1 MVGALPKGKQRQ
13 TAKQEGI
20 EMETNMGVRQKRKRR
35 NAAVTAVIL
44 AILLLLTGTFA
55 WQSLM
60 QSTMG
65 EASGETGP
73 AGARLHD
80 DFELFSDDDASP
92 NYKLWK
98 NGMTGNKD
106 IYVEN
111 YESTEKGRDVF
122 ARVKMYEYMDIGPDA
137 KAGPWDSPG
146 VPNTNYLAESLNPS
160 ADRDDPLTWDVWHL
174 GATSVFTTYWD
185 YTNGGQKVYMPT
197 FDMNRESDKSDIKGA
212 ASDYRVPGNTTL
224 YDLDAGL
231 HSYWTVGSTELG
243 DEEFWDDTIPGMD
256 TNSGE
261 THTAKNTETATVMTM
276 AQWKAAGRNAGDY
289 WVVDLDGWTYWANAI
304 APQTATGLLLSDIYL
319 KIEPEDEWFYAIHTW
334 MQAASAGD
342 WGDPVEETGFYEVP
356 DEEPSPDALYLL
368 NQAAGYVPKA
378 ISMSFYAPI
387 EIAYI
392 NTSLTL
398 YPYVVTQYTDDPED
412 KKVTWDISPATGTF
426 NNGVFTPS
434 AGDAGKWFT
443 VTATS
448 VLTPTVSASVDIYV
462 PNAGDTI
469 VKNETTGKLY
479 KDMGQNCYSEIMPDG
494 SVSPVVYCAGL
505 DEQPGTAADFG
516 PVFDYNG
523 TYYYQLGPNR
533 YQGPGA
539 DAKLGTG
546 DDDILYCTTPGDYST
561 LAPVTDQYVIHVS
574 PAAATIVRGEILTFS
589 AVVLLDSLGEDAS
602 DLTWVLVGSH
612 LSGTSLSTNGG
623 ISVELS
629 VDAFETSNSIILRAT
644 KPGNGSGIMGS
655 YRDIPVTFT
664 RPNPV
669 TALSAGEEFTDNKG
683 IEWLVL
689 ATGTGGESD
698 YKLIVTKYVHEYGVP
713 TLYNTTNV
721 WTPLE
726 LSNLRGVLNT
736 FYTNKV
742 GSDVKAVAVKYSP
755 NPLTDVKTAPSGDF
769 DNTENGPE
777 GYSHPGV
784 GSPASNGSDGLFILS
799 LSEVNEYFNSHTD
812 CLADEVNKPGQKQA
826 WWLRSPGWIG
836 EMKEI
841 ATVGRSG
848 VGYNTTDANNHGI
861 RPCIWVKS
869 N

>member
-276 AQWKAAGRNAGDY
+276 AQWKAAGRNAGDF
-289 WVVDLDGWTYWANAI
+289 WVVDTDGWAYWANAI

-319 KIEPEDEWFYAIHTW
+319 KIEPEEEWFYAIHTW

-342 WGDPVEETGFYEVP
+342 WGDPGEQTGFYAVP
-356 DEEPSPDALYLL
+356 DEEPSQDALYLL
-368 NQAAGYVPKA
+368 NQAAGYEPKV
-378 ISMSFYAPI
+378 ISMSFDAPVTF
-387 EIAYI
+387 AYI
-392 NTSLTL
+392 NTPLTL
-398 YPYVVTQYTDDPED
+398 QPKLVMQYTDDPQD
-412 KKVTWDISPATGTF
+412 KKVTWDIEPATGTF
-426 NNGVFTPS
+426 YNGLFTPS

-448 VLTPTVSASVDIYV
+448 VLTPSFSASIDVYV
-462 PNAGDTI
+462 PAAG
-469 VKNETTGKLY
+469 TTVVLSDVNGKLY
-479 KDMGQNCYSEIMPDG
+479 QDMGQNCYSEIMPNG
-494 SVSPVVYCAGL
+494 TVSPTVYCAGL
-505 DEQPGTAADFG
+505 DEQPGTAANFG

-546 DDDILYCTTPGDYST
+546 DDDILYCATPGDYST
-561 LAPVTDQYVIHVS
+561 LAPVTDQYVVQVS
-574 PAAATIVRGEILTFS
+574 PSTAEIVKGDFLTFS
-589 AVVLLDSLGEDAS
+589 AIVLLDSIAEDN
-602 DLTWVLVGSH
+602 DNVTWALVGSH
-612 LSGTSLSTNGG
+612 HSGTQLDVNTGG
-623 ISVELS
+623 KITLT
-629 VDAFETSNSIILRAT
+629 VDENESANSIILRAT
-644 KPGNGSGIMGS
+644 QPGDGVSIMGS
-655 YRDIPVTFT
+655 YRDVPVTF
-664 RPNPV
+664 
-669 TALSAGEEFTDNKG
+669 LSPSPAKGVAVGNTFTDDKG
-683 IEWLVL
+683 IVWLVL
-689 ATGTGGESD
+689 KDGTGPDTG
-698 YKLIVTKYVHEYGVP
+698 YKLIMTKCVFAYG
-713 TLYNTTNV
+713 TTYNLTDV

-726 LSNLRGVLNT
+726 FSNLRGELNL
-736 FYTNKV
+736 FYQNEA
-742 GSDVKAVAVKYSP
+742 GNDVKKAAVKFSP
-755 NPLTDVKTAPSGDF
+755 NPLTDLRTAPSSGF
-769 DNTENGPE
+769 DPDENGPA
-777 GYSHPGV
+777 GYSHPGI
-784 GSPASNGSDGLFILS
+784 GAPASNGSDSIFILTITEAS
-799 LSEVNEYFNSHTD
+799 QYL
-812 CLADEVNKPGQKQA
+812 PGDDAKKA
-826 WWLRSPGWIG
+826 KNVGGTTRGWWLRSPGLDLTEPVTRIG
-836 EMKEI
+836 
-841 ATVGRSG
+841 TGG
-848 VGYNTTDANNHGI
+848 VIKSESAFNKDRGI
-861 RPCIWVKS
+861 RPAIWVRA

>member
-1 MVGALPKGKQRQ
+1 
-13 TAKQEGI
+13 
-20 EMETNMGVRQKRKRR
+20 MGVKQKRKRR

-55 WQSLM
+55 WQSLS

-80 DFELFSDDDASP
+80 DFEYFDNDDASP
-92 NYKLWK
+92 FKNDKFWK
-98 NGMTGNKD
+98 NGITANKD

-111 YESTEKGRDVF
+111 YESAEKGRDVF

-146 VPNTNYLAESLNPS
+146 VPNTNYLAEPLNPS

-174 GATSVFTTYWD
+174 GATSIFTTYWD

-197 FDMNRESDKSDIKGA
+197 FNKDREDDRSDIKGDA
-212 ASDYRVPGNTTL
+212 KDWTEKSNTTL
-224 YDLDAGL
+224 YATDAGL
-231 HSYWTVGSTELG
+231 HSYWTAG
-243 DEEFWDDTIPGMD
+243 DPETFDEDYYDYNTDTHEQNP
-256 TNSGE
+256 GE

-276 AQWKAAGRNAGDY
+276 AQWKAAGRNAGNY
-289 WVVDLDGWTYWANAI
+289 WVVDLDGWAYWANAI

-342 WGDPVEETGFYEVP
+342 WGDPGEETGFYEVP
-356 DEEPSPDALYLL
+356 GEEPSSDALYLL
-368 NQAAGYVPKA
+368 NQAAGYEPKV
-378 ISMSFYAPI
+378 ISMSFYAPV

-398 YPYVVTQYTDDPED
+398 YPDVVAQYTDDPVD

-443 VTATS
+443 ITATS
-448 VLTPTVSASVDIYV
+448 VLTPTVSASIDIYV

-494 SVSPVVYCAGL
+494 SASPVVYCAGL

-546 DDDILYCTTPGDYST
+546 DDDIFYCTTPEDYST
-561 LAPVTDQYVIHVS
+561 LAPVTDQYVVHVS
-574 PAAATIVRGEILTFS
+574 PASASITKGESLTFS
-589 AVVLLDSLGEDAS
+589 AIVLLDSSTVSAVDV
-602 DLTWVLVGSH
+602 TWALVGSH
-612 LSGTSLSTNGG
+612 QSGTQ
-623 ISVELS
+623 LS
-629 VDAFETSNSIILRAT
+629 VSSGGETFLTVDDDETSSSIILRAT
-644 KPGNGSGIMGS
+644 KPGDGLDVQGS
-655 YRDIPVTFT
+655 YRDVPVTFASSS
-664 RPNPV
+664 PV
-669 TALSAGEEFTDNKG
+669 AGLIAGEGFTDDKG
-683 IEWLVL
+683 VEWVVL
-689 ATGTGGESD
+689 TVGTGPDAG
-698 YKLIVTKYVHEYGVP
+698 YKLIITKYLHSFGTIYKANGTWV
-713 TLYNTTNV
+713 
-721 WTPLE
+721 PLE
-726 LSNLRGVLNT
+726 ISDLRNALDN

-742 GSDVKAVAVKYSP
+742 GSDVKNAAVKFNP
-755 NPLTDVKTAPSGDF
+755 NPLLDVRTTYG
-769 DNTENGPE
+769 NGYTTGENDPIA
-777 GYSHPGV
+777 YSHPGA
-784 GSPASNGSDGLFILS
+784 GSPMANGSDGIFILS
-799 LSEVNEYFNSHTD
+799 LSEVNQYFTTAASRVAND
-812 CLADEVNKPGQKQA
+812 VAAKNLARA
-826 WWLRSPGWIG
+826 WWLRSPGDDSRS
-836 EMKEI
+836 
-841 ATVGRSG
+841 ATLAISSMGTLAPRSG
-848 VGYNTTDANNHGI
+848 SNNQVGFRA
-861 RPCIWVKS
+861 CLWVKG
-869 N
+869 